1 LTTLSIRNL
10 TKRYGNLTALEN
22 FSLEIHSG
30 EFMVLL
36 GPSGCGKTTVLRCI
50 AGLTGITNGEIYI
63 GDELVNRLPPKDRDV
78 AMVFQNYSL
87 YPHMN
92 VYDNIAFPLKMRKTE
107 RNQINERVQNIA
119 NLLNI
124 GNLLKRKPK
133 EISGGQMQRVALGRA
148 LVREPKIFLMDE
160 PLSNLDAKLRTD
172 MRVEIKKLQKK
183 VGITTLYITHD
194 QIEAMS
200 MADNIGIMDAGKLL
214 QLDAPQKVYNEP
226 TNLFVAGFIGIP
238 PMNFL
243 QFEIVREKSMFLKLV
258 TGSAH
263 EHDSKFM
270 IKVPDGLSATIS
282 NIRDDALILGIRP
295 KDIAVLRKDEEFDG
309 FKLKGEVTFIE
320 LLGDDSIAEVK
331 LGQNSLKI
339 SNVAS
344 RIDNLVVGKETIMGI
359 KYSKLYLFRNSGE
372 RMNSSITPSS
382 A

>member
-30 EFMVLL
+30 QFMVLL

-50 AGLTGITNGEIYI
+50 AGLTGITSGEIYI
-63 GDELVNRLPPKDRDV
+63 GDELVNKLPPKDRDV

-92 VYDNIAFPLKMRKTE
+92 VYENIAFPLKMRKTE
-107 RNQINERVQNIA
+107 RNQIKERVQNIA

-124 GNLLKRKPK
+124 SNLLDRKPK

-214 QLDAPQKVYNEP
+214 QLDTPQKVYNEP
-226 TNLFVAGFIGIP
+226 ANQFVAGFIGIP

-243 QFEIVREKSMFLKLV
+243 EFKIVRDKSMFLKLV
-258 TGSAH
+258 AGSAH
-263 EHDSKFM
+263 EHDNKFM
-270 IKVPDGLSATIS
+270 IKVPDVLSASIS
-282 NIRDDALILGIRP
+282 NTGDETIILGIRP
-295 KDIAVLRKDEEFDG
+295 KDITVLRKDEEFDG
-309 FKLKGEVTFIE
+309 FKVKGEVTFIE
-320 LLGDDSIAEVK
+320 LLGDDSIAELK

-344 RIDNLVVGKETIMGI
+344 RIDNLIIGKEAIMGI
-359 KYSKLYLFRNSGE
+359 KYSKLYLFKNSGK